1 MKTLDIIIEY
11 PLGILGQ
18 FFGADNAVHVN
29 FQLDE
34 WRKIGDSYD
43 ATSVYIE
50 EVSHYSSWLE
60 KSIVYDPQD
69 VPEKVMKYIEE
80 HCIDYINH
88 EVPWVMKEADEHQ
101 KEIDAE
107 TKMEQRREN
116 NSI

>member
-1 MKTLDIIIEY
+1 
-11 PLGILGQ
+11 
-18 FFGADNAVHVN
+18 
-29 FQLDE
+29 
-34 WRKIGDSYD
+34 
-43 ATSVYIE
+43 
-50 EVSHYSSWLE
+50 
-60 KSIVYDPQD
+60 
-69 VPEKVMKYIEE
+69 MKYIEE